1 MFLLFLN
8 FFVQRRLAPRPDLD
22 VEVYNEEAVLK
33 EPLLGI
39 GMLTDLTDINGR
51 IGGEMYSDSRNGA
64 TPSFFHKCATPFP

>member
-1 MFLLFLN
+1 MFLLYLN

-51 IGGEMYSDSRNGA
+51 IGGEMYSDSRNGE